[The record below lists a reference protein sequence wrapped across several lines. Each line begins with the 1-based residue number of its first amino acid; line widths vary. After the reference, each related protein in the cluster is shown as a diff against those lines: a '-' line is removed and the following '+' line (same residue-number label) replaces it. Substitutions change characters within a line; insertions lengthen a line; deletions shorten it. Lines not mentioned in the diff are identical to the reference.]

1 MIYCLPA
8 ILVRRAQAVI
18 KLQTGGKARPQRQ
31 NLIAFHGTAT
41 RIFPIKDPPTLGPGT
56 IPEPDGT
63 VAPQNISVYG
73 KTLGSDGNLYL
84 ALPDNDEVT
93 VTPMVASADYYTF
106 TLTANNYTP
115 VIAARGNGNNY
126 DDLSVTNP
134 KFCVGQQLTFWMNWN
149 PPTTNIDNIF
159 WHLPD
164 KYVNKATNYSATCT
178 TYVKDDNLLTNAT
191 TQCWY
196 VRDPGGAC
204 SVRETL
210 HFANGQSVNIAAN
223 GNFTVYR
230 PSVNKPDP
238 SGPFHAALLGSV
250 TPTLQLANNP
260 MQFSV
265 TVSSKYSGSFGLTQ
279 LVKMYSETIFFP
291 PDLLMGATT
300 WGDFNLDIN
309 PDGSTGE
316 YYDGPYVLP
325 HSCQINDAPGQ
336 PLIFIMGDYS
346 GNWKDYV
353 RFTPDGGI
361 PITLERIDWNWA
373 ATAFDDQ
380 ASWWTITSDGEDG
393 PTPHADDSFPLWKS
407 EGITQFPIP

>member
-8 ILVRRAQAVI
+8 ILARRAQAVI
-18 KLQTGGKARPQRQ
+18 KLQTGGKALSQRQ

-63 VAPQNISVYG
+63 VAPQNITVYG
-73 KTLGSDGNLYL
+73 KTLGGDGNLYL

-106 TLTANNYTP
+106 TLTANKYTP

-164 KYVNKATNYSATCT
+164 KYVNQPTNYSATCT
-178 TYVKDDNLLTNAT
+178 TYVNNDNLLTNAT

-210 HFANGQSVNIAAN
+210 HFANGQSVNIAAA
-223 GNFTVYR
+223 GNFTIFR
-230 PSVNKPDP
+230 PNISDFSKEGNGFAKTT
-238 SGPFHAALLGSV
+238 LGLQGNMTWDATVDSTYNGWIGV
-250 TPTLQLANNP
+250 TQIINCTNEDSDYYTADLNRQDGNTEIYGEPNDKGVPKQYDTSNP
-260 MQFSV
+260 MSQFTMLGDSPFDYFHPV
-265 TVSSKYSGSFGLTQ
+265 
-279 LVKMYSETIFFP
+279 
-291 PDLLMGATT
+291 ATMIANFT
-300 WGDFNLDIN
+300 DYIRYEPVG
-309 PDGSTGE
+309 DGSIFVTLATVDWHMNGIAS
-316 YYDGPYVLP
+316 PLLP
-325 HSCQINDAPGQ
+325 IYPDDLPPASDPVNSDA
-336 PLIFIMGDYS
+336 
-346 GNWKDYV
+346 
-353 RFTPDGGI
+353 
-361 PITLERIDWNWA
+361 
-373 ATAFDDQ
+373 
-380 ASWWTITSDGEDG
+380 
-393 PTPHADDSFPLWKS
+393 FPLWDNIRS
-407 EGITQFPIP
+407 E